1 MEFTWNE
8 EKNKE
13 NMQKHG
19 VDFREVQEIFDDP
32 FHFSM
37 MDTRFNY
44 FEERWI
50 TIGRAKNGLTVV
62 AGHLYL
68 FDEKGTETVR
78 LITARKA
85 TRKER
90 EDYEHIGR

>member
-8 EKNKE
+8 EKNEE

-19 VDFREVQEIFDDP
+19 VDFQEVQEIFDDP

-50 TIGRAKNGLTVV
+50 TIGRAKNGLTIV

-78 LITARKA
+78 LIIARKA

>member
-19 VDFREVQEIFDDP
+19 VDFREAQEIFDDP
-32 FHFSM
+32 FHFSI
-37 MDTRFNY
+37 MDTRFKY
-44 FEERWI
+44 FKERWI
-50 TIGRAKNGLTVV
+50 TIGRTKNGLTIVV
-62 AGHLYL
+62 GHLYL
-68 FDEKGTETVR
+68 FDEKGKETVR